1 MITGSRVVNLT
12 IDEGGAPPHIKPLLA
27 SIVSAIECGNWGEVN
42 HSRCTAQELEES
54 QDDLA
59 EALEESEASLQ
70 EVKEAGWYLVEE
82 VNKFC
87 NSAEVVAVSAV
98 LKKAYY
104 ELAVS
109 MVMKKADAAGRG
121 QEVEDADT
129 YDTKELLE
137 EIKQA
142 EEDFDRVVKEL
153 KAYAK
158 GKLEDFQD

>member
-1 MITGSRVVNLT
+1 
-12 IDEGGAPPHIKPLLA
+12 
-27 SIVSAIECGNWGEVN
+27 
-42 HSRCTAQELEES
+42 
-54 QDDLA
+54 LA